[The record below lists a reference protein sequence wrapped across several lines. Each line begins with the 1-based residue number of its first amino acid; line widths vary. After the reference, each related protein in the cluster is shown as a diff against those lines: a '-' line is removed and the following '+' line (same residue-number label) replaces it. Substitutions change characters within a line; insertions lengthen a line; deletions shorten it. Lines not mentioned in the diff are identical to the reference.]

1 MDSKRRTGYLVRQ
14 SSEHAGLRASLS
26 TVYNPFAD
34 GYARMSQND
43 PGSAF
48 NLPLILLRQCR
59 GGEFLCHAENGI
71 VPRGTRFRL
80 GRKPEPRSLSTWRD
94 VTIGPAIIPRWAIS
108 VPWSLNSGRLTQL
121 PVSTESGEVH
131 VLVAAWWQMWIT
143 KKNLALLRSRT
154 PRPNDTKIGRAE
166 TSCS

>member
-59 GGEFLCHAENGI
+59 GGEFLCPAENGI
-71 VPRGTRFRL
+71 VPRGTFSTRQEARTAIFEYVEGCYNRTRHHSTL
-80 GRKPEPRSLSTWRD
+80 GYLS
-94 VTIGPAIIPRWAIS
+94 S
-108 VPWSLNSGRLTQL
+108 VEFEQRAAY
-121 PVSTESGEVH
+121 STTGVH
-131 VLVAAWWQMWIT
+131 
-143 KKNLALLRSRT
+143 
-154 PRPNDTKIGRAE
+154 
-166 TSCS
+166 